1 MSRVA
6 TKVRKAVAPARAASG
21 APSRGSRI
29 GGRLMDA
36 RPDRLD
42 LRDLPYRP
50 PLRSL
55 PPAFPGD
62 AAIAEFLPGYVRAGL
77 VLNQGREGACTGF
90 GLACVVN
97 YLLYVRDP
105 ATSGFSGV
113 SARMLYELA
122 RRYDEWP
129 GTDYE
134 GSSCRGALKGW
145 HKHGVCSADHWPYPL
160 DRDEVPVAARPAPR
174 WEKDAATRPLGV
186 YYRIDT
192 RSVVDVQAAI
202 ADIGAVYVSAQVHD
216 GWDALTH
223 ARATPAPTDHASVP
237 PIAAMKDRDSLGGH
251 AFALVGYDER
261 GFIVQ
266 NSWGARWGR
275 GGFAVLPYS
284 DWVEHATDAWACAL
298 GVPVRT
304 RGAAEPT
311 PTTRWRVGKGRSLT
325 TLDRAHRS
333 PRNPPH
339 DPWPVDHEFLHAPY
353 EPWPTARAYEH
364 TLVSGNDGELVVT
377 DFTRARSEA
386 GSLAH
391 EIVHEAPRRW
401 FAQHP
406 GTAKLVVY
414 AHGGLNSEDESIKRV
429 RVLAP
434 YFEANGIY
442 PLFLTWKTGVGE
454 TLCNMVED
462 WGRKVMPEESM
473 RAAGLL
479 SEARDRAVEAIAR
492 TLGRGIWTEMRGNAA
507 LGQVDGHGLDLAA
520 RHLASLSQALRSE
533 QRKLELHLV
542 GHSAGAILLGHL
554 LTRLGDLQH
563 APKVASATLFAP
575 ACSTRFA
582 VDHYLAAVSR
592 AQLAAGAIRL
602 HVLSDENERA
612 DGLPSPQLAAY
623 GKSLL
628 YLVSRALDDQ
638 RKMPLLGMA
647 RALDPAY
654 ANDASQWAEG
664 ELATVQRWQ
673 AEWPAANASLVSSRD
688 VRNTRTGSQAQAT
701 HGSFDNNIEVLTA
714 VIERIKGGRV
724 PPMEWLDY

>member
-1 MSRVA
+1 MSPVA
-6 TKVRKAVAPARAASG
+6 AKVRKAVRPPRRATRE
-21 APSRGSRI
+21 PSRGTRV

-55 PPAFPGD
+55 PPHYPGD
-62 AAIAEFLPGYVRAGL
+62 ATIAEFLPGYVRAGL

-97 YLLYVRDP
+97 YLLYVRDRAP
-105 ATSGFSGV
+105 GAFSGV

-160 DRDEVPVAARPAPR
+160 DRDEVPQPARPAPQ
-174 WEKDAATRPLGV
+174 WEKDAAMRPLGV

-192 RSVVDVQAAI
+192 KSVVDVQAAI

-223 ARATPAPTDHASVP
+223 GRATPAPTDHAGLPVIP
-237 PIAAMKDRDSLGGH
+237 AMKDRDSLGGH
-251 AFALVGYDER
+251 AFAMVGYDER

-275 GGFAVLPYS
+275 SGFAVLPYA

-298 GVPVRT
+298 GVPVRVS
-304 RGAAEPT
+304 GAEAPA
-311 PTTRWRVGKGRSLT
+311 TTRWRVGKGRSLT

-333 PRNPPH
+333 ARNPPD
-339 DPWPVDHEFLHAPY
+339 DPWPVDHEFLHRPY

-364 TLVSGNDGELVVT
+364 TLLSGNDGELVVT
-377 DFTRARSEA
+377 DFTRQRSEA
-386 GSLAH
+386 AALAR

-401 FAQHP
+401 FARHP
-406 GTAKLVVY
+406 GTAKLVLY
-414 AHGGLNSEDESIKRV
+414 AHGGLNGEEESIKRI

-434 YFEANGIY
+434 YFEANGMY
-442 PLFLTWKTGVGE
+442 PLFFTWRTGAAE
-454 TLCNMVED
+454 TLCHMVED
-462 WGRKVMPEESM
+462 WGRKVLPEETM
-473 RAAGLL
+473 RAAGIL
-479 SEARDRAVEAIAR
+479 SEARDRAVEAIGR
-492 TLGRGIWTEMRGNAA
+492 TLGRGIWSEMRENAA

-520 RHLASLSQALRSE
+520 RNLASLAQAMKSDE
-533 QRKLELHLV
+533 RKLELHLV

-554 LTRLGDLQH
+554 LTCMGGIAH
-563 APKVASATLFAP
+563 APRVASATLFAP

-582 VDHYLAAVSR
+582 VDHYLPAVDR
-592 AQLAAGAIRL
+592 GQLAAGAIRL

-612 DGLPSPQLAAY
+612 DGLPSPGLAAY

-647 RALDPAY
+647 RALEPRY
-654 ANDASQWAEG
+654 ANDGSQWAEG
-664 ELATVQRWQ
+664 ELETVQRWQ
-673 AEWPAANASLVSSRD
+673 AAWPAGNAHVVSTRD
-688 VRNTRTGSQAQAT
+688 VRNTRTGSQVQAT
-701 HGSFDNNIEVLTA
+701 HGSFDNNIDALTA
-714 VIERIKGGRV
+714 VIERIKGGKIE
-724 PPMEWLDY
+724 PMEWLDY